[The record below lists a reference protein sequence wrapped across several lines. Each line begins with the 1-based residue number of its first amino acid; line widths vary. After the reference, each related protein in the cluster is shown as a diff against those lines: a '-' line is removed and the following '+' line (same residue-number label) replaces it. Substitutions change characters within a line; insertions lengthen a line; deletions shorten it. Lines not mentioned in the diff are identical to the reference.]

1 MDNKNFK
8 IPVFLSV
15 FVALVMVLG
24 ACAPALTPGTAP
36 REIPFGPAIAD
47 EAPVLT
53 PEVGISAESAAISE
67 AVTLEDFLGRVD
79 SIVIPNTDDE
89 FFGLA
94 APVEGQL
101 EEHMFTEF
109 PSPIIVSL
117 DDEIL
122 GLAAPVEVQ
131 IEEHMVTGFTTGTV
145 SLEDEFLAA
154 YGLATV
160 EELIVDSV
168 ELEVAPV
175 DGLLEDSAT
184 FDANILE
191 DEFGQY
197 FGPEFAPVEGVTEDI
212 IVTEVTI
219 LDEQLDSYVIDEFA
233 PIEEL
238 LTPSIDEGVMSL
250 DASDDTM
257 MDAYNY

>member
-8 IPVFLSV
+8 IPVVLSV

-24 ACAPALTPGTAP
+24 ACAPGLMTGTAP
-36 REIPFGPAIAD
+36 AEIPLGPELVD
-47 EAPVLT
+47 EALVLT
-53 PEVGISAESAAISE
+53 PEAGISEESAAVSE

-79 SIVIPNTDDE
+79 SIVIPNVDDE

-117 DDEIL
+117 DDEL
-122 GLAAPVEVQ
+122 LDLAAPAEGQ

-154 YGLATV
+154 YGFAPV
-160 EELIVDSV
+160 EGLLEDSV
-168 ELEVAPV
+168 ALEVAPV
-175 DGLLEDSAT
+175 EGL
-184 FDANILE
+184 
-191 DEFGQY
+191 G
-197 FGPEFAPVEGVTEDI
+197 GVEIMPGVTL
-212 IVTEVTI
+212 V
-219 LDEQLDSYVIDEFA
+219 DEQTDAYVIDESAFTD
-233 PIEEL
+233 EL
-238 LTPSIDEGVMSL
+238 LTPSIDEAAPVTPSILL
-250 DASDDTM
+250 DSGEI
-257 MDAYNY
+257 MDGDWY